1 MSIKDLV
8 NDLVII
14 SLSGFLLWHFSMIW
28 RYGEYLIGE
37 PNIVIRS
44 LETVVLLAIFVFG
57 VNKFV
62 RGLRSEGGGG
72 RND

>member
-14 SLSGFLLWHFSMIW
+14 SLSGFLLWHFSNIW

-44 LETVVLLAIFVFG
+44 LETVLLLAILVFSVSRFIG
-57 VNKFV
+57 SL
-62 RGLRSEGGGG
+62 RGE
-72 RND
+72 D